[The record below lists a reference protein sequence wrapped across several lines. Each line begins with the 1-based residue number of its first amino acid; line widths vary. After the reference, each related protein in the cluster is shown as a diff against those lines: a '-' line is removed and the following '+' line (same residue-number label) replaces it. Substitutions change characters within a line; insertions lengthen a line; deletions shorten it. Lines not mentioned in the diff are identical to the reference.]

1 MFFAKLGKIHKFGAL
16 TAIINHQP
24 TMKKISGI
32 KNYFLEVPMPLGL
45 PKVIAKRL
53 FPIVQKLGISAR
65 KEVKSFDQ
73 VLYFTGN
80 IDYKYLKHSVENIRK
95 AIKDFKPDVVY
106 SEFNVN
112 KHNPT
117 LQIYKSLGFTTI
129 RAEKIDIGGGFYMD
143 DYVERLEV

>member
-1 MFFAKLGKIHKFGAL
+1 
-16 TAIINHQP
+16 
-24 TMKKISGI
+24 MKKISGI

-95 AIKDFKPDVVY
+95 AIKDF
-106 SEFNVN
+106 
-112 KHNPT
+112 
-117 LQIYKSLGFTTI
+117 
-129 RAEKIDIGGGFYMD
+129 
-143 DYVERLEV
+143 

>member
-80 IDYKYLKHSVENIRK
+80 IDYKYLKQKIN
-95 AIKDFKPDVVY
+95 KDCNNGCLVK
-106 SEFNVN
+106 
-112 KHNPT
+112 
-117 LQIYKSLGFTTI
+117 
-129 RAEKIDIGGGFYMD
+129 
-143 DYVERLEV
+143 